1 LKCEMDRVLKLQ
13 VLKAFKDLHT
23 ARLNVFKNDQNALR
37 LGRDEINKQFQ
48 INKDVTDPGKIKELI
63 VVAQDSANILRK
75 HVLQL
80 EKVDDDSYS
89 ANVTP
94 DTYMVDN
101 TPYRDVSDE
110 ELLSKS
116 RKNKNRP
123 RKRR

>member
-1 LKCEMDRVLKLQ
+1 MDKVLRLQ
-13 VLKAFKDLHT
+13 VLKSFKDLHL
-23 ARLNVFKNDQNALR
+23 ARRQVFKNDPNALAA
-37 LGRDEINKQFQ
+37 GRAEINKQFRV
-48 INKDVTDPGKIKELI
+48 NKDVSDPDKIKELI
-63 VVAQDSANILRK
+63 VVAQDSAMILRK

-80 EKVDDDSYS
+80 EKVTDDSYR

-94 DTYMVDN
+94 ETYMVDN
-101 TPYRDVSDE
+101 TPYRDCSEE